1 MVDAMGGRRD
11 SAEGRKI
18 SALFARKGNEGMK
31 HQVWKRFAAMALT
44 CLVMASSF
52 AGAASAA
59 PKDEKW
65 AERAAYAAKKAGTE
79 QVKTIQ
85 WTARVTESVKGTT
98 VRNLRNPS
106 DPLIGKTAETKISKG
121 TTVTVIQRDYHA
133 EAGVSQCMLS
143 SGGQIYIKNAY
154 LEFLTPIC
162 TGRYGD
168 YSKQTILGFV
178 NNQAI
183 KSSTK
188 YMIWVSL
195 DKQRVYVFK
204 GRNRNWSLLKRFKTS
219 TGMAEYPTL
228 DQSFKSKYK
237 IQKKALE
244 VNGLYWY
251 CFVHGSGFH
260 KFPGPGAS
268 QALGIQPVSH
278 SCIRLRQKHAQ
289 YIFKKIPLDTRVFIW

>member
-1 MVDAMGGRRD
+1 
-11 SAEGRKI
+11 
-18 SALFARKGNEGMK
+18 
-31 HQVWKRFAAMALT
+31 
-44 CLVMASSF
+44 
-52 AGAASAA
+52 
-59 PKDEKW
+59 
-65 AERAAYAAKKAGTE
+65 
-79 QVKTIQ
+79 
-85 WTARVTESVKGTT
+85 
-98 VRNLRNPS
+98 
-106 DPLIGKTAETKISKG
+106 
-121 TTVTVIQRDYHA
+121 
-133 EAGVSQCMLS
+133 MLS